1 MICCYNNPFCPG
13 VHTRKI
19 TRMLKFMHGFFGGSC
34 RTCWQRG
41 ATHSMPMSRADGGTL
56 AHTTLPHPHPHA
68 QISPNHPAPHPTERL
83 FYFHLEVISIF
94 SQHGSSCVAK
104 HGNSFAFHK
113 IIYFNPRF
121 PFPVRETIPHLKI
134 IIHLNSCGAFK
145 IWRIIPLYTIR
156 RCHFRIFFVECAQF
170 VALFCKHFVLFISL
184 QSATD

>member
-19 TRMLKFMHGFFGGSC
+19 TRMLKFMHGFFGAAAAHVGSEAPPTQC
-34 RTCWQRG
+34 QCPEQMAARSPTPPYP
-41 ATHSMPMSRADGGTL
+41 THIHMPRSA
-56 AHTTLPHPHPHA
+56 
-68 QISPNHPAPHPTERL
+68 PTERL

-121 PFPVRETIPHLKI
+121 PFPVRETIPNLKI

-145 IWRIIPLYTIR
+145 IWRIIPLFTIR